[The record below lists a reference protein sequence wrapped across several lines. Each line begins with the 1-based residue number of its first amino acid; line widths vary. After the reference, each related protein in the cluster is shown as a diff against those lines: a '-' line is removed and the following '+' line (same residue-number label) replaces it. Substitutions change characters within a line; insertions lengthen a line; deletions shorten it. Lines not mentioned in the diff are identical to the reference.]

1 MSAPAGT
8 APTSDAVRYRLR
20 LFVAGDEVNSVQA
33 RRNLRR
39 VCDEVIPGQ
48 YTIEEID
55 VLSNPGAALKERI
68 LVTPSLIVTTNQSDS
83 RLLVFGNL
91 SDTTRLKDILNGKR

>member
-1 MSAPAGT
+1 MS
-8 APTSDAVRYRLR
+8 TSETNVPVDSATHFQLR

-33 RRNLRR
+33 RRNLRK
-39 VCDEVIPGQ
+39 VCDELIPGR

-55 VLSNPGAALKERI
+55 VLRDPSAALKERI
-68 LVTPSLIVTTNQSDS
+68 LVTPSLIIKTDDSDS

-91 SDTTRLKDILNGKR
+91 NDTTRLKDILNGKR